1 LKLLIL
7 EILQSNK
14 YNYVSGED
22 ISKSLGVTR
31 AAIWK
36 YIKSLQEEGYII
48 ESSPRKGYKLTFAP
62 SKLSIDKLTSDLSEN
77 TLVNKILYFNTIE
90 STNDYCK
97 MHSENIQSGTIILTD
112 HQLKGRGRFDRNWFS
127 PQGKGIYCSIYLKP
141 ELSPFEI
148 SKITSII
155 CASIIEVLHS
165 YDIDAKVKWPNDIYL
180 NNKKIGG
187 ILTEMKGDMD
197 RINYLIIG
205 FGLNINQ
212 ESYEFPEEIRTI
224 ATSLKTVY
232 NKDFNR
238 EVILTDILN
247 KFEHFY
253 NNFGVNFD
261 FAHPLEIIRNNSF
274 VINKVVTLIKGKE
287 LIQGKV
293 INIGENGELIIERD
307 GKTESI
313 FSGEISLK
321 INS

>member
-1 LKLLIL
+1 LIL
-7 EILQSNK
+7 EILNKNK

-48 ESSPRKGYKLTFAP
+48 ESSPRKGYKLTFSP
-62 SKLSIDKLTSDLSEN
+62 SKLSIDQLISNLSEN
-77 TLVNKILYFNTIE
+77 TLVKKILYFDTIE

-97 MHSENIQSGTIILTD
+97 MHSESIENGTIILTD
-112 HQLKGRGRFDRNWFS
+112 HQIKGRGRFDRNWFS
-127 PQGKGIYCSIYLKP
+127 PKGKGIYCSIYLKP
-141 ELSPFEI
+141 ELSPYEI

-155 CASIIEVLHS
+155 CAAIIEVFHS

-180 NNKKIGG
+180 NNKKMGG

-212 ESYEFPEEIRTI
+212 ESYDFPEEISTI
-224 ATSLKTVY
+224 ATSLKAEY

-238 EVILTDILN
+238 EALITDILN
-247 KFEHFY
+247 KFEAFY
-253 NNFGVNFD
+253 NNFDANFN
-261 FAHPLEIIRNNSF
+261 FTHPLEIIRNNSY
-274 VINKVVTLIKGKE
+274 VINKDVTLIKGKE

-307 GKTESI
+307 GMIESI

-321 INS
+321 INN